1 MTLSSVITLA
11 NSIIG
16 VSILAMPYC
25 FKQCGIILATIMI
38 LLSGM
43 LVKVVCH
50 LLLKSALLARRRNF
64 ENLAFHTFG
73 HTGKLM
79 VELGIIGYLAGT
91 AVAFFVVMGDLGPPI
106 VANFAHIENTA
117 NLRLVVLTGLGLFIA
132 LPLSLIR
139 NIESLQYIC
148 TASIGFYL
156 MVVLRVVLQ
165 AGPHLVTSEW
175 LSVVN
180 LWRPAGM
187 LQCFPIFSM
196 ALSCQTNIF
205 EVYASLPDATPAKMN
220 EVVKGAVNLC
230 TAIYITIGFFGYVA
244 FCYVDFAGD
253 ILTAFPL
260 TTLLELIKFGFCMS
274 VAISFPLV
282 LFPCRTSLHS
292 LLFRK
297 TYQGIGS
304 TELVS
309 DYIPP
314 TRFNM
319 ITGCLIVVTL
329 IVGILIPDIELV
341 LGLLGST
348 MGSCICVIFPGM
360 MFLKLTNKDTTERL
374 AARAAVVI
382 GVITL
387 ILGTYVNLQDAAG
400 TSVGPPGPEFIKPL
414 PVLNEKSSIKTL
426 DGKPV
431 GERIEKAAN
440 DVIKNISSA
449 PDDQD
454 GSESKKVVPSSG
466 EKRQEPAVPEAPA
479 ETKTK
484 DLDTAE
490 VSKDK
495 IQKKLVD
502 TEIKVENKIDDIKL
516 KVDHRLEDIKD
527 KVEKELDG
535 KKDLVED
542 HELIPEEF
550 AEELVLREKK
560 ESGINA
566 SKNPGKEV
574 TKGSIKEEKLIKE
587 LEKQKEESA
596 KILKEQKEIL
606 EELKE
611 HKKKDKEDDENGQ
624 VQANNF
630 QPNPPAQSNQNVVP
644 QNVQYV
650 PLPNIQQNAQN
661 IPPIP
666 QNNPI
671 QNINQQSAFAPNQG
685 QVVQSLQNNQPN
697 QQPGQL
703 NPQQQAQQPVLQQQL
718 VQQPVVQQQL
728 VQQQQVQPQ
737 QVVQQQVVQQQQVQP
752 VVQQQ
757 VQQPVVQQQ
766 QVQQSDAQQ
775 QVQLPV
781 VQQQQ
786 VQQPVV
792 QQQLAQQPIA
802 QQQQNVFQQNA
813 QQPFQQQQP
822 LQQQQQLGNQNQQPA
837 QQQPMQNQQ
846 FQQQPPIQ
854 QQQQY
859 QQQPIQQQPVQQ
871 AIPQQQ
877 VLQQQPNLQPVQQ
890 NQPLQQQPV
899 VGQQQLVQQ
908 QQFQPQQQGVN
919 QQQQFVQQQPIQQ
932 QAFAGKGNLQQS
944 VGVAQPQPP
953 VNNAPQQPS
962 VNAPQQPVKPVVA
975 QPVIQP
981 DQVAG
986 ALAAGVPPPVNKKA
1000 AAVAGPAKAIS
1011 NPVDNQIIQ
1020 AAVKHGQQAYDKE
1033 QYELH
1038 KPVEVPNKEQIVP
1051 GRDLK
1056 ADRSKRSAIEIYDFK
1071 VGEKD
1076 GKPVEE
1082 IDLTCLNDPFCDE
1095 KFSRNPIS
1103 DSMVDRDLTKFMKVG
1118 KRSLLRVGAEAN
1130 ITEGDSRS
1138 L

>member
-1 MTLSSVITLA
+1 
-11 NSIIG
+11 
-16 VSILAMPYC
+16 
-25 FKQCGIILATIMI
+25 
-38 LLSGM
+38 
-43 LVKVVCH
+43 
-50 LLLKSALLARRRNF
+50 
-64 ENLAFHTFG
+64 
-73 HTGKLM
+73 
-79 VELGIIGYLAGT
+79 
-91 AVAFFVVMGDLGPPI
+91 
-106 VANFAHIENTA
+106 
-117 NLRLVVLTGLGLFIA
+117 
-132 LPLSLIR
+132 
-139 NIESLQYIC
+139 
-148 TASIGFYL
+148 
-156 MVVLRVVLQ
+156 
-165 AGPHLVTSEW
+165 
-175 LSVVN
+175 
-180 LWRPAGM
+180 
-187 LQCFPIFSM
+187 
-196 ALSCQTNIF
+196 
-205 EVYASLPDATPAKMN
+205 
-220 EVVKGAVNLC
+220 
-230 TAIYITIGFFGYVA
+230 
-244 FCYVDFAGD
+244 
-253 ILTAFPL
+253 
-260 TTLLELIKFGFCMS
+260 
-274 VAISFPLV
+274 
-282 LFPCRTSLHS
+282 
-292 LLFRK
+292 
-297 TYQGIGS
+297 
-304 TELVS
+304 
-309 DYIPP
+309 
-314 TRFNM
+314 M

-431 GERIEKAAN
+431 GDRIDKAAN
-440 DVIKNISSA
+440 DVIKNISS
-449 PDDQD
+449 DEQE

-502 TEIKVENKIDDIKL
+502 TEIKVGNKIDDIKL
-516 KVDHRLEDIKD
+516 EVDHRLEDIKD

-630 QPNPPAQSNQNVVP
+630 QPNPPGQSNQNVVP

-661 IPPIP
+661 IP

-703 NPQQQAQQPVLQQQL
+703 NPQQQAQQPVLQQQ
-718 VQQPVVQQQL
+718 
-728 VQQQQVQPQ
+728 QVQ
-737 QVVQQQVVQQQQVQP
+737 QP

-757 VQQPVVQQQ
+757 VQQSV
-766 QVQQSDAQQ
+766 AQQ

-813 QQPFQQQQP
+813 QQPFQQQPP
-822 LQQQQQLGNQNQQPA
+822 LQQQLGNQNQQPA

-846 FQQQPPIQ
+846 FQQQPPIQQQ

-890 NQPLQQQPV
+890 NQPQQQQPV

-919 QQQQFVQQQPIQQ
+919 QQQQFVQPQPIQQ

-1056 ADRSKRSAIEIYDFK
+1056 ADRSKRSAIEIYDVK
-1071 VGEKD
+1071 VGERD